1 MAITI
6 RNTPSDFVPVNNNVI
21 WTGSSTNDAQPQFKY
36 LVDIYI
42 NAVQVYRYKIKA
54 EPTTGN
60 SLLVVDV
67 SKILRNYVSQNLYI
81 ETFTRGIIDGNES
94 FTEYEI
100 QIGEEY
106 EVAGV
111 LTQFPNLANATSYVF
126 NGALSYTDFVDFN
139 PSTYLD
145 SKFLTDAPRTQ
156 NTILAGH
163 GALHL
168 MLDVGTTLTD
178 LTIKTYQSGVLFQTY
193 QVTTALLATNYY
205 IFASGVDSI
214 NDISP
219 SNYVG
224 TPVLPPI
231 TSSITSYTVEAT
243 LSAGTTEI
251 FTYNIVDTCNE
262 PIRVHWL
269 NRLGGYD
276 YFDFELSSKDR
287 YEVQREQMK
296 QVPDVVT
303 VPGIVRYSK
312 RDRQNLDYW
321 VKEKRITKLTSNW
334 ITGAQSEW
342 LKDMLSS
349 QDIYLEID
357 GAFNAVNIQQSSYDV
372 KYEDRDELFN
382 LEIDFSYAIDSDRQ
396 QF

>member
-6 RNTPSDFVPVNNNVI
+6 VNIPQNFLPVNNNVI
-21 WTGSSTNDAQPQFKY
+21 WTATSTNDTEPQFKY
-36 LVDIYI
+36 LVDIFI
-42 NAVQVYRYKIKA
+42 DAVQVYRYKIKP
-54 EPTTGN
+54 EPKTGN
-60 SLLVVDV
+60 DLLVVDV
-67 SKILRNYVSQNLYI
+67 SKILRNYISQNLYI
-81 ETFTRGIIDGNES
+81 ETFTQGIIDGNES

-100 QIGEEY
+100 QVGEEY

-111 LTQFPNLANATSYVF
+111 LTQFPNLDNSTSYVF

-139 PSTYLD
+139 PATYLD
-145 SKFLTDAPRTQ
+145 LKFLTDAPRTQ
-156 NTILAGH
+156 NTILGGA

-168 MLDVGTTLTD
+168 MLDVGTSLAS
-178 LTIKTYQSGVLFQTY
+178 LTIKTYISGVLSQTY
-193 QVTTALLATNYY
+193 QVVTALVPTNYY

-214 NDISP
+214 NDIAP
-219 SNYVG
+219 AFFVG
-224 TPVLPPI
+224 APLLPAI

-243 LSAGTTEI
+243 LSTGATEV
-251 FTYNIVDTCNE
+251 FTYNIVDDCNN
-262 PIRVHWL
+262 PVRVHWL

-276 YFDFELSSKDR
+276 YFDFELSSNDR
-287 YEVQREQMK
+287 YEVQRQQMK

-303 VPGIVRYSK
+303 VPGVVRYSK

-334 ITGAQSEW
+334 ITGEQSEW

-349 QDIYLEID
+349 QDIYLEIG
-357 GAFNAVNIQQSSYDV
+357 GAYNAVNIQQSSYDV

>member
-6 RNTPSDFVPVNNNVI
+6 INTPSDFVPVNNNVI

-60 SLLVVDV
+60 DLLVVDV

-81 ETFTRGIIDGNES
+81 ETFTQGIIDGNES

-111 LTQFPNLANATSYVF
+111 LFQDPNLANATSYVF

-145 SKFLTDAPRTQ
+145 SKFLTDAPRVQ

-168 MLDVGTTLTD
+168 MLDVGTTLTN

-193 QVTTALLATNYY
+193 QVTTALVATNYY
-205 IFASGVDSI
+205 VFASGVDSI
-214 NDISP
+214 NDIAP
-219 SNYVG
+219 ANYVG
-224 TPVLPPI
+224 
-231 TSSITSYTVEAT
+231 A
-243 LSAGTTEI
+243 
-251 FTYNIVDTCNE
+251 
-262 PIRVHWL
+262 
-269 NRLGGYD
+269 
-276 YFDFELSSKDR
+276 
-287 YEVQREQMK
+287 
-296 QVPDVVT
+296 
-303 VPGIVRYSK
+303 PGS
-312 RDRQNLDYW
+312 
-321 VKEKRITKLTSNW
+321 
-334 ITGAQSEW
+334 
-342 LKDMLSS
+342 
-349 QDIYLEID
+349 
-357 GAFNAVNIQQSSYDV
+357 
-372 KYEDRDELFN
+372 
-382 LEIDFSYAIDSDRQ
+382 
-396 QF
+396 